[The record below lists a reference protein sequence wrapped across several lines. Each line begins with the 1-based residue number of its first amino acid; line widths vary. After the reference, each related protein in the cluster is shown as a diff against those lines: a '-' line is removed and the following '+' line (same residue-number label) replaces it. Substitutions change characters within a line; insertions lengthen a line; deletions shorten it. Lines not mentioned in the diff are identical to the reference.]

1 MSDPKLAAYVKE
13 VGSKAD
19 HQAIKRLILEQR
31 ELEERRLWVQA
42 ETIAAVRFH
51 KGRGMSEK
59 RLVELYGRE
68 LIEQVKKA
76 DDVVLGELG

>member
-1 MSDPKLAAYVKE
+1 MADAKLLACVKE
-13 VGSKAD
+13 TRSKAD

-31 ELEERRLWVQA
+31 ELKERRLWAQA

-59 RLVELYGRE
+59 RLIELYGRG

-76 DDVVLGELG
+76 DDLISVEG